1 MAIDHIFVLMLEN
14 RSFDHMFAF
23 SKIPG
28 ITAATSAKSNTFGG
42 QTYAFGPGAPD
53 RMPSDPSHGFCSVAQ
68 QLCGEGTDCNKVSPY
83 PARNAS
89 GFVADYSRTTI
100 NKKPLPKAE
109 YGKIM
114 LGIDTASQ
122 APALHALAREY
133 ALCDNWFASLPGPT
147 WPNRFFVHGASS
159 DGMCRSP
166 SAADI
171 AKWEILKGFRYPNG
185 SIYDRLGKGNYRL
198 YQDKSGPISG
208 QIPQVAAIKGID
220 YTDVDGLKEFEKD
233 LKTGKAAR
241 YSFIEPAYGD
251 IISNTYSAGSSQ
263 HPMDGLAGGDRL
275 VARVYNAIRASPAWE
290 RSLLIVTYD
299 EHGGF
304 YDSVAPSAKAPPP
317 NDGAGAA
324 QNSNGFDFAEFGV
337 RVPAVIVSPQI
348 AKGAV
353 DHTLYDHASVLATV
367 EKAFGLAAL
376 TDRDKGANTI
386 LPLLTEAA
394 PFDPAR
400 LPSLPLAT
408 APAAPMAVA
417 PGPVAHA
424 DPQEPIEQSKDLP
437 AFLFVARKAQRK
449 RQGDL
454 MAATAFQPVRARV
467 DAQAYLD
474 EVMPQLEAARKR
486 KRRR

>member
-89 GFVADYSRTTI
+89 GFVADYSRTTV

-185 SIYDRLGKGNYRL
+185 SIYDRSPR
-198 YQDKSGPISG
+198 
-208 QIPQVAAIKGID
+208 
-220 YTDVDGLKEFEKD
+220 
-233 LKTGKAAR
+233 
-241 YSFIEPAYGD
+241 
-251 IISNTYSAGSSQ
+251 
-263 HPMDGLAGGDRL
+263 GGDC
-275 VARVYNAIRASPAWE
+275 
-290 RSLLIVTYD
+290 
-299 EHGGF
+299 
-304 YDSVAPSAKAPPP
+304 
-317 NDGAGAA
+317 
-324 QNSNGFDFAEFGV
+324 
-337 RVPAVIVSPQI
+337 
-348 AKGAV
+348 
-353 DHTLYDHASVLATV
+353 
-367 EKAFGLAAL
+367 AAL
-376 TDRDKGANTI
+376 RSSVTPPATTAI
-386 LPLLTEAA
+386 AA
-394 PFDPAR
+394 
-400 LPSLPLAT
+400 
-408 APAAPMAVA
+408 
-417 PGPVAHA
+417 
-424 DPQEPIEQSKDLP
+424 
-437 AFLFVARKAQRK
+437 
-449 RQGDL
+449 
-454 MAATAFQPVRARV
+454 
-467 DAQAYLD
+467 
-474 EVMPQLEAARKR
+474 AARKTFER
-486 KRRR
+486 YHAGRARRATTACSDAASAAFALSRVAAAAPSCSAPATTPIVASSRAFSARSSSEPASAASTSARSAASSSPASSPST